1 LTEREITCLLK
12 LLAKEGSI
20 NVDEFIQ
27 IMENFGIYE
36 NQAHI
41 GQPETEE
48 VDEYSLN
55 GETPISPS
63 PGSLS
68 KP

>member
-1 LTEREITCLLK
+1 
-12 LLAKEGSI
+12 
-20 NVDEFIQ
+20 
-27 IMENFGIYE
+27 MENFGIYE

-48 VDEYSLN
+48 VDAYSLN

-63 PGSLS
+63 QGSLS